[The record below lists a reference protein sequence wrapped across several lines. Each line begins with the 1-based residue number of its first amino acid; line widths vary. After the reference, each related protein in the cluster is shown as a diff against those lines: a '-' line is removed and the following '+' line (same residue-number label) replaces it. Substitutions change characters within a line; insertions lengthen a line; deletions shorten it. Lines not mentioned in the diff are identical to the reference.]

1 LSLTNTIRLTGSSV
15 VALMMMSIPGITTP
29 LSSSYTAPVADRP
42 IQKLPGVDAWTQSQP
57 RRKKFSFLQRATF
70 GVASWYGSVLDGHK
84 TASGETFDMNDMT
97 AAHRSLPFGTLVRVV
112 DLHTRKSVVVR
123 INDRGVLFPERV
135 IDLSVGAAEKL
146 GIRRSGIANV
156 RLDVLSKKQAAE
168 AEVDMAAAKLPEPQ
182 STR

>member
-1 LSLTNTIRLTGSSV
+1 MSLTNTIRLAGSSV
-15 VALMMMSIPGITTP
+15 VALIMMSIPGITTP
-29 LSSSYTAPVADRP
+29 LYSTYTAPVSEQP
-42 IQKLPGVDAWTQSQP
+42 IQKLPGVDAWALNQP
-57 RRKKFSFLQRATF
+57 RKKKFSFLQRANF
-70 GVASWYGSVLDGHK
+70 GVASWYGAVLDGHK
-84 TASGETFDMNDMT
+84 TASGETFDMNEMT

-123 INDRGVLFPERV
+123 INDRGILFPDRV

-146 GIRRSGIANV
+146 GIRRSGVANV

-168 AEVDMAAAKLPEPQ
+168 VEMAAVKLPEPQ